1 MFYKIIALPI
11 FLLFFYN
18 PNYISFAQHEDEHD
32 HDHDHEA
39 VIDSTVQTADTVKSV
54 IEDTVQ
60 PNNSDETVK
69 VVTVPASTKIKIIIN
84 SQLGTDRSFAGST
97 FSASLADDLLID
109 TIVVSPKNSLVVGKI
124 VESKKAQGLGDAI
137 LSIQITEITINDQ
150 LVSVDTNPI
159 TIKGKRKRNAE
170 AEIPAGTIEEV
181 VLMKALEVELKE

>member
-32 HDHDHEA
+32 HDHEA

-54 IEDTVQ
+54 IEDKVQ

-69 VVTVPASTKIKIIIN
+69 VVTVPAGTKIKIIIN

-181 VLMKALEVELKE
+181 VLTKALEVELKE